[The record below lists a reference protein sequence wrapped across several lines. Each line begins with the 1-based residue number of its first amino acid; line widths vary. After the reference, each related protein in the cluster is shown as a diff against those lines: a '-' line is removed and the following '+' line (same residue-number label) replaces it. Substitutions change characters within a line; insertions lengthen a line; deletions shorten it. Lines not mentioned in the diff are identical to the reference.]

1 MASPSPPQSRTVI
14 RHREF
19 DAQIKGGEGGELD
32 MPRIRQLCHA
42 GIPDFPGMRAMYWKV
57 ILGYLPDRTSEW
69 EGMLAKQ
76 RGYYSE
82 YIKEF
87 ILDTHSTAAVEQ
99 DPLGAL
105 VADPLGALALDD
117 EDDGG
122 RAAAAAPAAANAWDT
137 YFKDNTTIEQID
149 KDVKRLCPEF
159 AFFQG
164 ETYQPPPEGAKPL
177 HLRVGRRMLSSE
189 SITGKGASGVGKRNK
204 RESTETDG
212 STNAPVSTKDGGE
225 FHWEVIERI
234 LFVYAKL
241 NPGIG
246 YIQGMNEILGPLY
259 YVMAS
264 NPDEEWRKHAE
275 ADTCHC
281 FILLLT
287 DFRDNFVK
295 SLDDSD
301 MGIGATLARLE
312 QMVKVHDP
320 PVQADLEVKGIKPM
334 FYAFRWCT
342 CLLSQEFALPDIIR
356 LYDSLFSKNDKKEY
370 LLCMCTSMLTLV
382 RDDILKGGFAD
393 CVKLLQ
399 HLPPMEPREILMKA
413 DLIQKAEA
421 SSGGFR

>member
-1 MASPSPPQSRTVI
+1 
-14 RHREF
+14 
-19 DAQIKGGEGGELD
+19 
-32 MPRIRQLCHA
+32 
-42 GIPDFPGMRAMYWKV
+42 
-57 ILGYLPDRTSEW
+57 
-69 EGMLAKQ
+69 MLAKQ
-76 RGYYSE
+76 RGYYLE

-87 ILDTHSTAAVEQ
+87 TLDTHSTAAVEE

-105 VADPLGALALDD
+105 VSDPLGALGLDD

-122 RAAAAAPAAANAWDT
+122 GGGGAAGPAATTAWDT
-137 YFKDNTTIEQID
+137 YFKDNDTIEQID

-164 ETYQPPPEGAKPL
+164 ETYQPAPEGAKPL

-189 SITGKGASGVGKRNK
+189 SITAKGASGVGKRKNK
-204 RESTETDG
+204 EAIETDG
-212 STNAPVSTKDGGE
+212 SSEAAVASKDGGE

-246 YIQGMNEILGPLY
+246 YVQGMNEILGPLY

-275 ADTCHC
+275 ADTYWCYMM
-281 FILLLT
+281 LLT

-312 QMVKVHDP
+312 RIVKVHDP
-320 PVQADLEVKGIKPM
+320 PVQEDLERKGIKPM

-356 LYDSLFSKNDKKEY
+356 LYDSLFAKQDRKEY
-370 LLCMCTSMLTLV
+370 LLYMCTAMLLLV
-382 RDDILKGGFAD
+382 RDDVLKGGFAD

-399 HLPPMEPREILMKA
+399 HLPPMEPHEILMKA
-413 DLIQKAEA
+413 DKIETAEA
-421 SSGGFR
+421 KLGGFR